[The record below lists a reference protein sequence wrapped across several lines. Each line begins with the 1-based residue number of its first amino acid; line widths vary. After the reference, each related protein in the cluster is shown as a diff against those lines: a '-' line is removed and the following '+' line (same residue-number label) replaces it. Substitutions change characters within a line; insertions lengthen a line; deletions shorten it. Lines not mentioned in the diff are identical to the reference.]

1 MTCGA
6 ALMWLAALQL
16 AGTVVFGL
24 AAALDLG
31 LRRRSAATRRG
42 LWALAIA
49 VALALPPIR
58 LALAAPAVTPSPWL
72 AAPLLLVWSAG
83 ALALLAR
90 LARAHARARAL
101 CSRSAPLRDEPWQTS
116 LRALQGARKDVL
128 LYMSPETAAPLTA
141 GALRP
146 VIVVPQRMLAAS
158 ATERRALLAHE
169 LAHVA
174 RADCLLL
181 LAGAVARAVYWVS
194 PLSWWA
200 LRRLRTHAEDA
211 ADDAVLRTGV
221 LSSSY
226 AAQLLAVARDRLER
240 VGRAAADGLRE
251 RVRGI
256 LDAHRVRSREP
267 QWSVP
272 GLVGLAVL
280 LASLATACE
289 ARSDELPRPPGPTPV
304 ARTPAR

>member
-1 MTCGA
+1 MAGA

-16 AGTVVFGL
+16 AGAAVFAV
-24 AAALDLG
+24 AAALDVV

-42 LWALAIA
+42 LWAFAVA
-49 VALALPPIR
+49 VALALPPSR
-58 LALAAPAVTPSPWL
+58 LALAAPDVSPPL
-72 AAPLLLVWSAG
+72 ALPLLAVWALG
-83 ALALLAR
+83 ALLLLAR
-90 LARAHARARAL
+90 LVRAHVHARAL
-101 CSRSAPLRDEPWQTS
+101 CRRSAPLDDPAWRTS
-116 LRALQGARKDVL
+116 LQALHDPGVALRLSD
-128 LYMSPETAAPLTA
+128 EIDAPLTA

-146 VIVVPQRMLAAS
+146 VILVPRRMLAAP
-158 ATERRALLAHE
+158 ATERRAVLAHE

-174 RADCLLL
+174 RADCLVL
-181 LAGAVARAVYWVS
+181 LAGAVARAIYWIS
-194 PLSWWA
+194 PLAWWA
-200 LRRLRTHAEDA
+200 LARLRAHAEDT

-226 AAQLLAVARDRLER
+226 AAQLLALARDRLGR

-256 LDAHRVRSREP
+256 LDARRVRSRDP

-280 LASLATACE
+280 LAALATACE
-289 ARSDELPRPPGPTPV
+289 ARSEDDAPRGG
-304 ARTPAR
+304 AHGSR